1 MTEGAPSTVAGAAD
15 PTKKTF
21 TVALD
26 TLPTAN
32 VTIPL
37 EVLDASGVVDAT
49 QVTLSASQLVFTPQD
64 GTQPHTVTISAIN
77 NEIQTTAFCGLLKQS
92 YRHELGQME
101 DGSQRYVLKLA
112 LTEKIIDVSVLSA
125 SNLHRKRLNVSA
137 QYELVETS
145 SGAIANSGSSFS
157 NVSYD
162 VVKQPVADLQAAE
175 NAEERAAQELAQDIR
190 QRVAAYFSTKH

>member
-1 MTEGAPSTVAGAAD
+1 MFYVKIILALAIA
-15 PTKKTF
+15 
-21 TVALD
+21 VAL
-26 TLPTAN
+26 PA
-32 VTIPL
+32 
-37 EVLDASGVVDAT
+37 
-49 QVTLSASQLVFTPQD
+49 
-64 GTQPHTVTISAIN
+64 
-77 NEIQTTAFCGLLKQS
+77 CGS
-92 YRHELGQME
+92 YRPLYGKGPSGEGVSSSLSSVAVPEQHDRIGQLLRNSLLTSMS
-101 DGSQRYVLKLA
+101 GNSSQRYVLKLA
-112 LTEKIIDVSVLSA
+112 LIEKIIDVSVLSA

-190 QRVAAYFSTKH
+190 QRIAAYFSTKH